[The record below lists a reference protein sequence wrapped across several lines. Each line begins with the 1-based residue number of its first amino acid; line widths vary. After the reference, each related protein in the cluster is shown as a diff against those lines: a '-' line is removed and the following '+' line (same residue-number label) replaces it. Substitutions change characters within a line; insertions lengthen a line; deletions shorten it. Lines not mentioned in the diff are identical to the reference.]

1 MTANL
6 KSQIAKPH
14 VVILGAGPA
23 GLGAAWRLALRGV
36 ARVTVL
42 EAAGRVGGNAG
53 SFELD
58 GIHVDYGSHRLHP
71 ATEPHILCD
80 LQELLGED
88 LLDRPR
94 HGRIRLGG
102 RWIHFPLKPLD
113 LLLRLPKPFALGVA
127 ADMARKLLPRNSR
140 GPETFATVLERGL
153 GRTICREFYFPYARK
168 LWGLEPK
175 ELAVTQ
181 AKRRVSGSSLGK
193 MVRKV
198 ASQIPGLKPKGFG
211 RFYYPRRGYGQI
223 SERIAEAAQA
233 AGAELMLGAR
243 VTGIEC
249 EGRRA
254 TAVRFEQDGRE
265 QVLPADMIWSTLPIT
280 LLVRGLRP
288 QAPAEVLA
296 AANGL
301 AYRAMILIYLVLAQE
316 QFSEYDAHYFP
327 EEHIAISRMSEPKN
341 YSVASEPRGH
351 TVLCAELPCAVDDRT
366 WKMSD
371 AELGELMLRCLEQ
384 CGIPARAPLLKVE
397 TRRLRQAYPIYL
409 RGYEEKF
416 NRMDVYLDSIEGLLT
431 YGRQGLFAH
440 DNTHHALFM
449 AYSAVQCFRDDG
461 SLDRQKWAECR
472 KIFETHVVED

>member
-1 MTANL
+1 MNADRKPDNP
-6 KSQIAKPH
+6 KPH

-42 EAAGRVGGNAG
+42 EAAQRVGGNAG

-71 ATEPHILCD
+71 ATEPHILRD
-80 LQELLGED
+80 LKNLLGED

-94 HGRIRLGG
+94 HGRILLGG

-127 ADMARKLLPRNSR
+127 ADMARKVLPRKAAAQ
-140 GPETFATVLERGL
+140 ETFATVLERGL

-168 LWGLEPK
+168 LWGLEP
-175 ELAVTQ
+175 EQLAVIQ
-181 AKRRVSGSSLGK
+181 AQRRVSGSSLGK
-193 MVRKV
+193 MVRKI
-198 ASQIPGLKPKGFG
+198 ASQIPGLKPQGFG

-223 SERIAEAAQA
+223 SERIAQAAQA
-233 AGAELMLGAR
+233 AGAEFQMGAR

-249 EGRRA
+249 QGGRA
-254 TAVRFEQDGRE
+254 SAVRFEKDGRE
-265 QVLPADMIWSTLPIT
+265 HTTAADMIWSTLPIT
-280 LLVRGLRP
+280 LLVRALRP

-296 AANGL
+296 AAEGL
-301 AYRAMILIYLVLAQE
+301 AYRAMILIYLVLGQD

-341 YSVASEPRGH
+341 YSVAVEPRGR
-351 TVLCAELPCAVDDRT
+351 TVLCGELPCALDSAT

-371 AELGELMLRCLEQ
+371 AELGQLMLRCLEQ
-384 CGIPARAPLLKVE
+384 CGIPARAPLEKVE
-397 TRRLRQAYPIYL
+397 TRRLRQAYPVYL

-416 NRMDVYLDSIEGLLT
+416 NRMDGFLGSLEGLLT

-449 AYSAVQCFRDDG
+449 AYSAVDCFRDDG
-461 SLDRQKWAECR
+461 SFDRAKWAACR